1 MARITVEDCLA
12 QIPNRFEL
20 TLLAAKR
27 ARYLLLSG
35 EEPMVPWENDKSTVV
50 ALREI
55 ASGLV
60 TAQTIAEQENV
71 KVESAFLSPDE
82 MLAQVAATMAEMAE
96 EEDLSDTD
104 LDLGVEALSITV
116 EEDIVE
122 AAPDAESTESS
133 DTPDDSEDDL

>member
-12 QIPNRFEL
+12 RIPNRFEL

-50 ALREI
+50 ALRET

-60 TAQTIAEQENV
+60 TAQTIADQENI

-82 MLAQVAATMAEMAE
+82 MLAQVAASMAEMAE
-96 EEDLSDTD
+96 EETLVVLEEEGAVELSEAPESKDTPD
-104 LDLGVEALSITV
+104 EV
-116 EEDIVE
+116 EED
-122 AAPDAESTESS
+122 
-133 DTPDDSEDDL
+133 L

>member
-12 QIPNRFEL
+12 QVPNRFEL

-82 MLAQVAATMAEMAE
+82 MLAQVAASMAEMAE
-96 EEDLSDTD
+96 EEDLAEGDVD
-104 LDLGVEALSITV
+104 LNLDALAITI
-116 EEDIVE
+116 EEDT
-122 AAPDAESTESS
+122 ASSAPVADTTDANTDE
-133 DTPDDSEDDL
+133 SEDDI